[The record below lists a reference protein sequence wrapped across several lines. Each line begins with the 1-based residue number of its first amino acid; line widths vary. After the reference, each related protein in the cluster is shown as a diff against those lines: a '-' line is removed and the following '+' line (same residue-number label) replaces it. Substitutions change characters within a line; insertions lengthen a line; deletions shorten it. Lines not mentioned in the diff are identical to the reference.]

1 MDGEWQIQL
10 EMLLL
15 ERNNC
20 VATVGWEE
28 AREDRQACWW
38 VCVSRRGVRPEGVP
52 GFEILISRGAESLVR
67 AIGLA
72 EDFCGP
78 NIERKVSCE

>member
-1 MDGEWQIQL
+1 MDGDWQIQPD
-10 EMLLL
+10 MLLL

-20 VATVGWEE
+20 MATVSWEE
-28 AREDRQACWW
+28 AHEDRQACWW
-38 VCVSRRGVRPEGVP
+38 VCVSRRVVRSEGVP
-52 GFEILISRGAESLVR
+52 GFEIMISRGVESLVR

-78 NIERKVSCE
+78 KAERKVSCE